1 MKSLQAVHTL
11 WQHFSGFFGVD
22 LLWIRIFTGTKHLYQ
37 KITIMIVII
46 VIIVIIIIII
56 VIMIIMIITVIMI
69 IMIILM
75 IMITS

>member
-37 KITIMIVII
+37 KITIII

-69 IMIILM
+69 IMIILI